1 MLADPGRLK
10 AVFLA
15 AAQRKTPADRDAYLV
30 EACGDDRELRG
41 RIEGLLRAHEGS
53 GGWLG
58 DPFPVPDEKTDSLR
72 ANDTLTHEP
81 LTRTLDF
88 PGAGPGTIIASR
100 YLLVRLLGRGGMG
113 QVWLAEQIEPFRR
126 HVALKI
132 IGPGV
137 DSARV
142 LALFKKEQQALALMD
157 HPHIAKVYDAG
168 TTPEGLPFFVME
180 LVEGT
185 HLTHY
190 CDDHK
195 LAVRARLELF
205 VQICAAVQHAHQKM
219 VIHRDLKPS
228 NILVAEHDGRP
239 VPKVIDFGL
248 AKALQPHGLGEQTLA
263 TGSPVAGTLLYMAPE
278 QAAGAEDVDTRA
290 DIYALGVILY
300 ELLTGTTPLERE
312 CFEGSWLEFFPLIR
326 EVEPP
331 KPSARLAALA
341 SRPAAAA
348 PRLPSTP
355 QLATRGGQ
363 RDLDRLAATMLEKD
377 RERILKMIRETE
389 LSEPR
394 AQPPTWMALSDV
406 AARRGAEPV
415 KLIRAVRGDLD
426 WIVMN
431 ALEKDRDRRY
441 GTAAA
446 LAQDVQRH
454 LRDEPVEIVPPSP
467 AYKLRKFTRRNRR
480 KVFAG
485 ALLLVTLLGG
495 IAATT
500 WQAVRATRAA
510 DEREKAREDALA
522 ARKDAR
528 DKLWRSLR
536 DQARVAQSSRQ
547 LGQHFVSLKNLAEAA
562 AIAHEL
568 GVPAEELLSLR
579 NHAIAAIALP
589 ADLEPGREWLVPNA
603 WSRELAFDP
612 ALAHYAVD
620 EGNHLGIYS
629 VADTAEV
636 TRLPRADSSRVAV
649 KLSFSPN
656 GRYLLVME
664 LDDPSQQWVGIRI
677 WDWREGKERFARVR
691 TLNDD
696 REGFGW
702 SEWSPDSERFTVF
715 HVNSRS
721 VRVYELATGRE
732 TLRLET
738 GPGVQSVALRPGGG
752 ELALTIGK
760 EVRLYDEAS
769 GKLTDTLRH
778 PQSLVQLR
786 WRADGRLLAVVC
798 GQDRYVWDPSDPAQP
813 LATLKGHE
821 RGGGDIGFAPSGDLL
836 MTSSYDATV
845 RFWDSHTGRELLTAP
860 GLHVAPSRLSD
871 DGTLAVKLGG
881 DRVGLMHLPRGGE
894 MRTIRGLPA
903 GLDLRAV
910 DVHPNGRLAVTA
922 AMDGI
927 SLWDLKHSRELGR
940 IPGQGARFHPNG
952 SHLLVTGP
960 DGLVEWPVRFDATHV
975 VHIGPPRQ
983 IFSQNLGIHRYLGG
997 QVRLDREGR
1006 RAVAVAG
1013 PLGQALV
1020 IDLSKD
1026 RPERVALRH
1035 PDICFAAISP
1045 DGRWV
1050 VTADWGQA
1058 DDATIRVWNADTG
1071 EAVVDRLHSRRSG
1084 IAFSPDGRWLVAG
1097 DAEAFRFFHVGTWE
1111 PAPERTIPRAGD
1123 DPFSV
1128 GLVAFSPDG
1137 RLLAVNHSHRD
1148 ARLYDADTLEPV
1160 STLAGGDALMI
1171 ASLAFSADGGSLLVG
1186 RENKT
1191 LHVWDLRAV
1200 RSRLAGMGLDWAH
1213 PPLPAAEEFGGPEP
1227 LVARVYVGPTKP
1239 GEGWQPPKASLAQL
1253 QARLVAYSLLCA
1265 QTPYHPEPFHWRGHL
1280 HQYEGRDAEAIA
1292 DFTEALRWESRVE
1305 RRAHLFDVRAES
1317 HLRLGHTVDAVA
1329 DCLASAA
1336 EALRRPTR
1344 KEVEGPKERAGTEA
1358 KKASK

>member
-30 EACGDDRELRG
+30 ETCGDDWELRG
-41 RIEGLLRAHEGS
+41 RVEGLLRAHEQP

-58 DPFPVPDEKTDSLR
+58 DPFPVPDDKTDSLP
-72 ANDTLTHEP
+72 ASDTLSCEP
-81 LTRTLDF
+81 AVATTADL
-88 PGAGPGTIIASR
+88 PGDQPGIIIAGR
-100 YLLVRLLGRGGMG
+100 YRLVRLIGTGGMG
-113 QVWLAEQIEPFRR
+113 RVWLAEQIEPVRR

-132 IGPGV
+132 IDRGM
-137 DSARV
+137 DFTSV
-142 LALFKKEQQALALMD
+142 LARFGVERQALALMD
-157 HPHIAKVYDAG
+157 HPHIAKVFDGG
-168 TTPEGLPFFVME
+168 TTADGRPFFVME
-180 LVEGT
+180 YVPGVGLAR
-185 HLTHY
+185 Y
-190 CDDHK
+190 CDDHR
-195 LAVRARLELF
+195 LSIHARLDLF
-205 VQICAAVQHAHQKM
+205 VQICSAVQHAHQKG
-219 VIHRDLKPS
+219 VIHRDLKPG
-228 NILVAEHDGRP
+228 NIIVAEDNGVP
-239 VPKVIDFGL
+239 APKVIDFGL
-248 AKALQPHGLGEQTLA
+248 AKALQPHVLDTQLTRTVEGA
-263 TGSPVAGTLLYMAPE
+263 IMGTPLYMAPE
-278 QAAGAEDVDTRA
+278 QVGSNGTDVDTRA
-290 DIYALGVILY
+290 DIYALGGILY
-300 ELLTGTTPLERE
+300 ELLTGTTPFEKERLH
-312 CFEGSWLEFFPLIR
+312 GSVLNELLQLVR

-331 KPSARLAALA
+331 KPSIRLSALA
-341 SRPAAAA
+341 DL
-348 PRLPSTP
+348 PRT
-355 QLATRGGQ
+355 ANQ
-363 RDLDRLAATMLEKD
+363 RNT
-377 RERILKMIRETE
+377 T
-389 LSEPR
+389 
-394 AQPPTWMALSDV
+394 
-406 AARRGAEPV
+406 AEC
-415 KLIRAVRGDLD
+415 LIRTVRGELD
-426 WIVMN
+426 WIVMK
-431 ALEKDRDRRY
+431 ALAKDRDRRY
-441 GTAAA
+441 ETAAA
-446 LAQDVQRH
+446 LSQDVERFLLH
-454 LRDEPVEIVPPSP
+454 EPVEAGPPS
-467 AYKLRKFTRRNRR
+467 AGYKLRKFVRRNR
-480 KVFAG
+480 KTVLAG
-485 ALLLVTLLGG
+485 ALVLLTLVGG
-495 IAATT
+495 IIGTT

-510 DEREKAREDALA
+510 DEREKAREEAMA

-568 GVPAEELLSLR
+568 GAPAEELLSLR
-579 NHAIAAIALP
+579 NHAIAAMALP
-589 ADLEPGREWLVPNA
+589 ADLEPAREWLVPNA

-612 ALAHYAVD
+612 ALAHYALD

-636 TRLPRADSSRVAV
+636 ARLPRADSSRVAV
-649 KLSFSPN
+649 KLSFSPS

-702 SEWSPDSERFTVF
+702 SAWSPDSERFAVF
-715 HVNSRS
+715 HVHSRS
-721 VRVYELATGRE
+721 VRVYELGTGRE

-738 GPGVQSVALRPGGG
+738 GPGVNGLAFRPGDGQ
-752 ELALTIGK
+752 LALTIGT
-760 EVRLYDEAS
+760 EARLYDEAS
-769 GKLTDTLRH
+769 GKLICMLLHPKQATL
-778 PQSLVQLR
+778 LT

-813 LATLKGHE
+813 LATLKGHQ
-821 RGGGDIGFAPSGDLL
+821 RGGGDVGFASSGDLV

-881 DRVGLMHLPRGGE
+881 DRMGLMHLPRGGE
-894 MRTIRGLPA
+894 MRTIRELPA
-903 GLDLRAV
+903 RPEELRAV
-910 DVHPNGRLAVTA
+910 DVHSNGRLAVTV
-922 AMDGI
+922 AMDTVAVDGPKGVC
-927 SLWDLKHSRELGR
+927 LWDLKHSRELGR
-940 IPGQGARFHPNG
+940 LPGHGAQFDPSGNRLF
-952 SHLLVTGP
+952 VTGP
-960 DGLVEWPVRFDATHV
+960 DGLVEWPVRFDDTHV
-975 VHIGPPRQ
+975 AHIGPPRQ
-983 IFSQNLGIHRYLGG
+983 VFFQNLGIHNNLGG
-997 QVRLDREGR
+997 QIRLDREGR
-1006 RAVAVAG
+1006 KAVAIARPIG
-1013 PLGQALV
+1013 CALV
-1020 IDLSKD
+1020 IDLLKD
-1026 RPERVALRH
+1026 NPKVVALPHR
-1035 PDICFAAISP
+1035 DICSAAISP

-1050 VTADWGQA
+1050 VTANWVEV
-1058 DDATIRVWNADTG
+1058 DDTKICVWDAHTG
-1071 EAVVDRLHSRRSG
+1071 EALVDRLHSRRSE

-1123 DPFSV
+1123 DPYSV

-1160 STLAGGDALMI
+1160 ATLAGGDALMI
-1171 ASLAFSADGGSLLVG
+1171 ASLAFSADSGTLLVG
-1186 RENKT
+1186 RDNKT

-1213 PPLPAAEEFGGPEP
+1213 PILPPAVEFGGAEP
-1227 LVARVYVGPTKP
+1227 LVARLYVGPTKP
-1239 GEGWQPPKASLAQL
+1239 GQGWQPPKASPAQL

-1280 HQYEGRDAEAIA
+1280 HEYEGRDAEAIA

-1344 KEVEGPKERAGTEA
+1344 KELEAHEERAGTEA